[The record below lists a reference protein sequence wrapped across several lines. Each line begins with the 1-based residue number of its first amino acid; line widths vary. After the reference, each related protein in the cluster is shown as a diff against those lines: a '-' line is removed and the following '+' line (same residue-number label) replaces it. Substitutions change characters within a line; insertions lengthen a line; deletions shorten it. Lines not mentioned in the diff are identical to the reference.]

1 MRYEGKHSYF
11 KDLSRRV
18 KCFKNISKTLTFHHQ
33 RLMCYYMN
41 SDKLF
46 IDNDILTGA
55 GTCTCI
61 KLVYNFISLI

>member
-1 MRYEGKHSYF
+1 
-11 KDLSRRV
+11 
-18 KCFKNISKTLTFHHQ
+18 
-33 RLMCYYMN
+33 MCYYMN

-61 KLVYNFISLI
+61 KLVYNFITNLDSYISLSVLPYMESLLTMNMCISEENIKRYLAS